1 MIFLKYKNWKI
12 SYYIFQSKV
21 RSIIFSRSTE
31 CLWRTFECQ
40 ECVMMSV
47 CDESVWRVAGARGYE
62 ECMWRDSELRDTCH
76 ILSWHTLVTDSHQ
89 RHPSHTLV
97 TDTRHTLSSHTL
109 VIHSRHRYS
118 LHTLLTHICRIFHI
132 RNSSHTLITD
142 NHHTLSSQ
150 LFIAHSRHRHL
161 SHTLVIGIHCT
172 LSS

>member
-1 MIFLKYKNWKI
+1 MFFLKYKNWKI
-12 SYYIFQSKV
+12 SYYIFFNRKSGALNFRGLPSAWDGPLNVKSV
-21 RSIIFSRSTE
+21 WWWVSVTR
-31 CLWRTFECQ
+31 
-40 ECVMMSV
+40 V
-47 CDESVWRVAGARGYE
+47 CDEWLGC
-62 ECMWRDSELRDTCH
+62 ECMKIVCEESELRDTCH

-118 LHTLLTHICRIFHI
+118 LHTLLTHICRIFHR

-142 NHHTLSSQ
+142 NHRTRSSQ

-161 SHTLVIGIHCT
+161 SHTLVTIIHCT